1 MSAVVNADREPIDIV
16 YTWVDGAYP
25 GYPELLAK
33 YSANEHDR
41 NPNRYRDNL
50 EIFKYSLRSLERFAP
65 WVGTVHV
72 VTCRPQV
79 PEWMDLS
86 APNLRIVHHDAIFD
100 PEDLPSFNSFGIVA
114 NLHRVPE
121 VSDRFIY
128 MEDDTLFGR
137 SISPEDFVE
146 PDGRI
151 KVFVKR
157 SVANDAGE
165 FGDPG
170 HSRWESALAFSNRLL
185 DADYSHRR
193 RGSTHH
199 VPLFIDK
206 ASWRACAERW
216 HAEFKQTTAS
226 RFRGRANVAP
236 EYLYPWYLVH
246 ESLGRLVP
254 RLERT
259 RMVSYLG
266 LDNHRVVQKLGL
278 ALLRLRRTPFCCL
291 NDNFGDEADQRVEGW
306 VREHLEFLY
315 PDPSR
320 YERSDR
326 V

>member
-1 MSAVVNADREPIDIV
+1 M
-16 YTWVDGAYP
+16 
-25 GYPELLAK
+25 
-33 YSANEHDR
+33 
-41 NPNRYRDNL
+41 
-50 EIFKYSLRSLERFAP
+50 
-65 WVGTVHV
+65 HV
-72 VTCRPQV
+72 VACRPQV

-86 APNLRIVHHDAIFD
+86 APNLRFVHHDAIFD

-206 ASWRACAERW
+206 ASWRACAERGSERRNGPRPRPRSAGYCLRILW
-216 HAEFKQTTAS
+216 KIFLTFFVFEKTNFTS
-226 RFRGRANVAP
+226 ENIPISNV
-236 EYLYPWYLVH
+236 
-246 ESLGRLVP
+246 
-254 RLERT
+254 
-259 RMVSYLG
+259 
-266 LDNHRVVQKLGL
+266 
-278 ALLRLRRTPFCCL
+278 
-291 NDNFGDEADQRVEGW
+291 
-306 VREHLEFLY
+306 
-315 PDPSR
+315 
-320 YERSDR
+320 
-326 V
+326 